1 MSMTGAQLRSAFLDY
16 FGKNGHKILPSAS
29 LVPGNDPTLLFTN
42 AGMVQF
48 KEYFL
53 GLSTADWK
61 RATTAQRCL
70 RVSGKHNDLENV
82 GYTARHHT
90 LFEMLGNFSFGD
102 YFKKEAIFFGWDFLT
117 REVGLDGTRMTV
129 SVFREDDEAYDLWH
143 KTMGIPASRIVRF
156 DEKDNFWSM
165 GATGP
170 CGPCSEIL
178 YDQGEGVGCGR
189 PGCAVGCDCDRFL
202 EIWNLVF
209 MQFNQD
215 ESGTRTPLPKP
226 SIDTGMGLERLAG
239 VAQGV
244 TSNYDTDLFRPILDG
259 ISRQCGVPIG
269 KSPALD
275 AAMRVVADHARA
287 TAFLIADGIVPS
299 NEGRGYVLRR
309 IMRRA
314 LRHGKKLGFD
324 GPFLHRVAGIVVE
337 EFREAYPGLA
347 QSASFVDT
355 VAFQEERRF
364 LETLDAGL
372 RMVEEEFS
380 RMSGGGKV
388 FPGEVAFRL
397 YDTYGFPADL
407 TADLCRERGVALDSA
422 GFEKEMEKQRAQ
434 SRVSWKGGE
443 IGTQDAVAGEL
454 SRAGISVDF
463 VGYERMESDARV
475 VAVFRQGARVASA
488 ASGEEAELVTDVT
501 PFYGESGGQAGDTG
515 DVQGDG
521 FTLRVQDTRRVSA
534 DQVIHRVKVLS
545 GMLREGQ
552 GARLR
557 VDETSRR
564 LTQGNHT
571 ATHLLQ
577 AALRKIL
584 GTHVKQAGSYVG
596 PDKLRFDFS
605 HFEALSPETLSA
617 VEEEVNRVVFSPRP
631 VTWESLPYEQAV
643 AAGAMAFF
651 GEKYADIVRMV
662 TVPEVSR
669 ELCGGTHVR
678 NTAEIGLFHI
688 LSEGAVAAG
697 VRRIE
702 AVTGLPAWRCLRE
715 EAGTLHGVARELNVA
730 APEVPERVRKL
741 SAQIKALEK
750 ALQEARR
757 RSSRDL
763 VGEILSGAK
772 EVARGPACFRRGGG
786 DGRRGA
792 ARSGRRG
799 EGEALER
806 DPAPGSPGGGTVS
819 SGGRGHPR
827 PHREVL
833 GVRHRPEGGG
843 AGGRRRRRP
852 EGHGPGRRFPR
863 RKSAGSA
870 RLDLYVGMSAPRVYG
885 PHSGGVSRSRVFR
898 YTWTILLSGSL

>member
-1 MSMTGAQLRSAFLDY
+1 MTGAQLRSAFLDY

-42 AGMVQF
+42 SGMVQF

-53 GLSTADWK
+53 GMSTADWK

-117 REVGLDGTRMTV
+117 REVGVDGTRMTV

-215 ESGTRTPLPKP
+215 ESGTRTTLPKP

-239 VAQGV
+239 VVQGV
-244 TSNYDTDLFRPILDG
+244 TSNYDTDLFRPIVDG
-259 ISRQCGVPIG
+259 ISRQCGVPVG

-380 RMSGGGKV
+380 RMSGSGNV
-388 FPGEVAFRL
+388 FPGELAFRL

-422 GFEKEMEKQRAQ
+422 GFEKEMEKQRTQ

-443 IGTQDAVAGEL
+443 IGAQDAVAGEL

-521 FTLRVQDTRRVSA
+521 FTLRVQDTRRMSA

-545 GMLREGQ
+545 GTLREGQ

-577 AALRKIL
+577 AGLRKIV

-605 HFEALSPETLSA
+605 HFETLSPETLSA
-617 VEEEVNRVVFSPRP
+617 VEEEVNRAVFAPRP

-715 EAGTLHGVARELNVA
+715 EAGTLHGVARELKVA
-730 APEVPERVRKL
+730 APEVPERVRRL

-772 EVARGPACFRRGGG
+772 EVAGVRRVSAEVEAMDAAALRDLADAVKGKLSSGILLLGAREGDRCHLVAGVTSDLTGRFSASDIVRKAAALVGGG
-786 DGRRGA
+786 GGGRKDMAQAGGSRVGNLP
-792 ARSGRRG
+792 
-799 EGEALER
+799 EAL
-806 DPAPGSPGGGTVS
+806 ASIS
-819 SGGRGHPR
+819 
-827 PHREVL
+827 
-833 GVRHRPEGGG
+833 
-843 AGGRRRRRP
+843 
-852 EGHGPGRRFPR
+852 
-863 RKSAGSA
+863 
-870 RLDLYVGMSAPRVYG
+870 
-885 PHSGGVSRSRVFR
+885 
-898 YTWTILLSGSL
+898 TWE

>member
-1 MSMTGAQLRSAFLDY
+1 MSKTGAQLRSAFLAY
-16 FGKNGHKILPSAS
+16 FEKNGHKILPSAS

-53 GLSTADWK
+53 GLSSADWK
-61 RATTAQRCL
+61 RAATAQRCL

-102 YFKKEAIFFGWDFLT
+102 YFKKDAIFFGWDFLT
-117 REVGLDGTRMTV
+117 REVGLDGGRMTV

-165 GATGP
+165 GPTGP
-170 CGPCSEIL
+170 GGPCSELL
-178 YDQGEGVGCGR
+178 YDPGEGVGCGR
-189 PGCAVGCDCDRFL
+189 PGCSVGCDCDRFL

-244 TSNYDTDLFRPILDG
+244 TSNYDTDLFRPILEG
-259 ISRQCGVPIG
+259 ISRRCGIPPG
-269 KSPALD
+269 KSPVLD

-299 NEGRGYVLRR
+299 NDGRGYVLRR

-324 GPFLHRVAGIVVE
+324 GPFLHRVAGTVVE
-337 EFREAYPGLA
+337 EFREAYPGLG
-347 QSASFVDT
+347 QSATFIDT

-380 RMSGGGKV
+380 LMSRTGGKV

-407 TADLCRERGVALDSA
+407 TADLCRERGFALDPS
-422 GFEKEMEKQRAQ
+422 GFEAEMEKQRAQ

-443 IGTQDAVAGEL
+443 VGAQDAVADEL
-454 SRAGISVDF
+454 SRAGISVEF
-463 VGYERMESDARV
+463 VGYERLESDARV
-475 VAVFRQGARVASA
+475 VAIFRDGVRVDFASA
-488 ASGEEAELVTDVT
+488 GEEAELVTDVT
-501 PFYGESGGQAGDTG
+501 PFYGESGGQAGDIG
-515 DVQGDG
+515 EVQGDD
-521 FTLRVQDTRRVSA
+521 FSLRVRDTRRPSA
-534 DQVIHRVKVLS
+534 DQVIHRVQVLS
-545 GMLREGQ
+545 GTVREGQ
-552 GARLR
+552 TARLR
-557 VDETSRR
+557 VDDPVRR

-605 HFEALSPETLSA
+605 HFEALSGETLYA
-617 VEEEVNRVVFSPRP
+617 VEEEVNRAVFSPRP
-631 VTWESLPYEQAV
+631 VAWEYLPYEKAV

-662 TVPEVSR
+662 TVPDVSR

-702 AVTGLPAWRCLRE
+702 AVTGLPAWRRLRE
-715 EAGTLHGVARELNVA
+715 EAETLHGVARELKVA
-730 APEVPERVRKL
+730 APEVPDRVRKL
-741 SAQIKALEK
+741 AAQIKALEK
-750 ALQEARR
+750 SLQEARR

-763 VGEILSGAK
+763 VGEILSGAREAGGVRRVAA
-772 EVARGPACFRRGGG
+772 EVEPMDAAALRELADSLKGKLSSGILLLGAREGDRCHLVAGVTADLTGRFSASDIVRKAAALVGGG
-786 DGRRGA
+786 GGGRKDMAQAGGSRV
-792 ARSGRRG
+792 
-799 EGEALER
+799 EKLPEAL
-806 DPAPGSPGGGTVS
+806 ASIS
-819 SGGRGHPR
+819 SW
-827 PHREVL
+827 E
-833 GVRHRPEGGG
+833 
-843 AGGRRRRRP
+843 
-852 EGHGPGRRFPR
+852 
-863 RKSAGSA
+863 
-870 RLDLYVGMSAPRVYG
+870 
-885 PHSGGVSRSRVFR
+885 
-898 YTWTILLSGSL
+898 

>member
-1 MSMTGAQLRSAFLDY
+1 MSMTGAQLRSAFLEY
-16 FGKNGHKILPSAS
+16 FGKNGHKILPGAS
-29 LVPGNDPTLLFTN
+29 LVPTNDPTLLFTN

-53 GLSTADWK
+53 GQSTADWK
-61 RATTAQRCL
+61 RAVTAQRCL

-129 SVFREDDEAYDLWH
+129 SVFREDDDAYELWH

-178 YDQGEGVGCGR
+178 YDQGEGVGCRR
-189 PGCAVGCDCDRFL
+189 PGCAAGCDCDRFL

-239 VAQGV
+239 VVQGV

-259 ISRQCGVPIG
+259 ISGQCGVPIG
-269 KSPALD
+269 KSPAFD

-324 GPFLHRVAGIVVE
+324 GPFLHRVAGVVVE
-337 EFREAYPGLA
+337 EFREAYPELA
-347 QSASFVDT
+347 QSASFIDT

-380 RMSGGGKV
+380 RMSGGGNV
-388 FPGEVAFRL
+388 FPGEVAFKL

-443 IGTQDAVAGEL
+443 VGAQDALAGEL

-463 VGYERMESDARV
+463 VGYERIESDASV
-475 VAVFRQGARVASA
+475 VAVFREGKRVPSA

-515 DVQGDG
+515 EVQGDG
-521 FTLRVQDTRRVSA
+521 LALRVEDTRRVSA

-545 GMLREGQ
+545 GTLRDGQ
-552 GARLR
+552 GVRLR

-564 LTQGNHT
+564 LTEGNHT

-605 HFEALSPETLSA
+605 HFEALSPETLSE

-651 GEKYADIVRMV
+651 GEKYADTVRMV

-715 EAGTLHGVARELNVA
+715 EAGTLHGMARELKVA

-772 EVARGPACFRRGGG
+772 EVAGVRRVSAEVEAMDPAALRDLADAVKGKLSSGILLLGTREGERCHLVAGVTSDLTGRFSASDIVRKAAALVGGG
-786 DGRRGA
+786 GGGRKDMAQAGGSRV
-792 ARSGRRG
+792 
-799 EGEALER
+799 EHLQEAL
-806 DPAPGSPGGGTVS
+806 ASIS
-819 SGGRGHPR
+819 
-827 PHREVL
+827 
-833 GVRHRPEGGG
+833 
-843 AGGRRRRRP
+843 
-852 EGHGPGRRFPR
+852 
-863 RKSAGSA
+863 
-870 RLDLYVGMSAPRVYG
+870 
-885 PHSGGVSRSRVFR
+885 
-898 YTWTILLSGSL
+898 TWE

>member
-16 FGKNGHKILPSAS
+16 FGKNGHKILPGAS
-29 LVPGNDPTLLFTN
+29 LVPANDPTLLFTN

-53 GLSTADWK
+53 GQAAADWK
-61 RATTAQRCL
+61 RAATAQRCL

-117 REVGLDGTRMTV
+117 REVGIDGARMTV

-143 KTMGIPASRIVRF
+143 KTMGIPDSRIVRF

-165 GATGP
+165 GPTGP

-215 ESGTRTPLPKP
+215 ESGMRTPLPKP

-239 VAQGV
+239 VVQGV
-244 TSNYDTDLFRPILDG
+244 TSNYDTDLFLPILDG
-259 ISRQCGVPIG
+259 ISRQCGVPAG

-324 GPFLHRVAGIVVE
+324 GPFLHRIAGIVVE
-337 EFREAYPGLA
+337 EFRGAYPGLA

-380 RMSGGGKV
+380 RMSGSSKV
-388 FPGEVAFRL
+388 FPGEVAFKL

-407 TADLCRERGVALDSA
+407 TADLCRERGVSLDSA
-422 GFEKEMEKQRAQ
+422 GFEKEMERQRAQ

-443 IGTQDAVAGEL
+443 VGAQDAVADEL
-454 SRAGISVDF
+454 SRAGVSVDF
-463 VGYERMESDARV
+463 VGYERTESDARV

-488 ASGEEAELVTDVT
+488 AAGEEVEMVTDVT

-515 DVQGDG
+515 EVRGDG
-521 FTLRVQDTRRVSA
+521 FALRVQDTRRVSA
-534 DQVIHRVKVLS
+534 DQVIHRVQVLS
-545 GMLREGQ
+545 GTFREGQ
-552 GARLR
+552 RARLR
-557 VDETSRR
+557 VDEASRR

-605 HFEALSPETLSA
+605 HFEALSPETLSE
-617 VEEEVNRVVFSPRP
+617 VEEEVNRVVFSPRA

-715 EAGTLHGVARELNVA
+715 EAGTLHGVARELKVA

-757 RSSRDL
+757 RSSRDM
-763 VGEILSGAK
+763 VGEILSGVK
-772 EVARGPACFRRGGG
+772 EVAGVRRVSAEVEAMDAAALRDLADAVKGKLSSGILLLGTREGDRCHLVAGVTPDLIGRFSASDIVRKAAAVVGGG
-786 DGRRGA
+786 GGGRKDMAQAGGPRVGNLT
-792 ARSGRRG
+792 
-799 EGEALER
+799 EAL
-806 DPAPGSPGGGTVS
+806 ASIS
-819 SGGRGHPR
+819 
-827 PHREVL
+827 
-833 GVRHRPEGGG
+833 
-843 AGGRRRRRP
+843 
-852 EGHGPGRRFPR
+852 
-863 RKSAGSA
+863 
-870 RLDLYVGMSAPRVYG
+870 
-885 PHSGGVSRSRVFR
+885 
-898 YTWTILLSGSL
+898 TWE

>member
-42 AGMVQF
+42 SGMVQF

-53 GLSTADWK
+53 GMSTADWK
-61 RATTAQRCL
+61 RAATAQRCL

-129 SVFREDDEAYDLWH
+129 SVFREDDESYDLWH

-215 ESGTRTPLPKP
+215 ESGTRTTLPKP

-239 VAQGV
+239 VVQGV

-259 ISRQCGVPIG
+259 ISRQCGVPVG

-422 GFEKEMEKQRAQ
+422 GFEKEMEKQRTQ

-443 IGTQDAVAGEL
+443 IGAQDAVAGEL

-475 VAVFRQGARVASA
+475 LAVFRQGARVAFA

-534 DQVIHRVKVLS
+534 DQIIHRVKVLS
-545 GMLREGQ
+545 GTLREAEV
-552 GARLR
+552 ARLR

-617 VEEEVNRVVFSPRP
+617 VEEEVNRAVFSPRP

-715 EAGTLHGVARELNVA
+715 EAGTLHGVARELKVA

-772 EVARGPACFRRGGG
+772 EVAGVRRVSAEVEAMDAAALRDLADAVKGKLSSGILLLGAREGERCHLVAGVTPDLTGRFSASDIVRKAAALVGGG
-786 DGRRGA
+786 
-792 ARSGRRG
+792 
-799 EGEALER
+799 
-806 DPAPGSPGGGTVS
+806 GGG
-819 SGGRGHPR
+819 RKDMAQ
-827 PHREVL
+827 
-833 GVRHRPEGGG
+833 
-843 AGGRRRRRP
+843 AGG
-852 EGHGPGRRFPR
+852 
-863 RKSAGSA
+863 
-870 RLDLYVGMSAPRVYG
+870 
-885 PHSGGVSRSRVFR
+885 SRVGNLPDALASIS
-898 YTWTILLSGSL
+898 TWE

>member
-1 MSMTGAQLRSAFLDY
+1 MSMTGAQLRSAFLGY
-16 FGKNGHKILPSAS
+16 FAKNGHKILPSAS
-29 LVPGNDPTLLFTN
+29 LVPGNDPSLLFTN

-53 GLSTADWK
+53 GQATADWK

-143 KTMGIPASRIVRF
+143 KTMGIPASRVVRF

-215 ESGTRTPLPKP
+215 ESGTRTALPKP

-239 VAQGV
+239 VVQGV

-259 ISRQCGVPIG
+259 ISRQCGVPVG
-269 KSPALD
+269 TSPALD

-388 FPGEVAFRL
+388 FPGEVAFKL

-422 GFEKEMEKQRAQ
+422 GFEKEMERQRAQ

-443 IGTQDAVAGEL
+443 IGAQDAVAGEL

-475 VAVFRQGARVASA
+475 VAVFRQGERVASA
-488 ASGEEAELVTDVT
+488 AEGEEADLVTDVT

-515 DVQGDG
+515 DALGDG
-521 FTLRVQDTRRVSA
+521 FALRVQDTRRVSA
-534 DQVIHRVKVLS
+534 DKVIHRVKILS
-545 GMLREGQ
+545 GTLREGQ

-577 AALRKIL
+577 AALRKVL

-702 AVTGLPAWRCLRE
+702 AVTGLPAWRVLRE
-715 EAGTLHGVARELNVA
+715 EAGTLHDVARELKVA
-730 APEVPERVRKL
+730 APEVPDRVRKL
-741 SAQIKALEK
+741 AAQIKASEK

-772 EVARGPACFRRGGG
+772 EVAGVRRVAAEVEAMDAAALRDLADAVKGKLSSGILLLGAREGERCHLVAGVTPDLTGRFSASDIVRKAAAVVGGGGGGRKDMAQAGGSRGGNLP
-786 DGRRGA
+786 
-792 ARSGRRG
+792 
-799 EGEALER
+799 EAL
-806 DPAPGSPGGGTVS
+806 ASIS
-819 SGGRGHPR
+819 
-827 PHREVL
+827 
-833 GVRHRPEGGG
+833 
-843 AGGRRRRRP
+843 
-852 EGHGPGRRFPR
+852 
-863 RKSAGSA
+863 
-870 RLDLYVGMSAPRVYG
+870 
-885 PHSGGVSRSRVFR
+885 
-898 YTWTILLSGSL
+898 TWE

>member
-29 LVPGNDPTLLFTN
+29 LVPGNDATLLFTN

-53 GLSTADWK
+53 GMSTADWK

-117 REVGLDGTRMTV
+117 REVGIDGTRMTV

-143 KTMGIPASRIVRF
+143 KTMGVPASRIVRF

-239 VAQGV
+239 VVQGV
-244 TSNYDTDLFRPILDG
+244 TSNYDTDLFRPIVDG
-259 ISRQCGVPIG
+259 ISRQCGVPVG

-380 RMSGGGKV
+380 RMSAGGKV

-443 IGTQDAVAGEL
+443 IGAQDAVAGEL

-521 FTLRVQDTRRVSA
+521 FTLRVQDTRRMSA

-545 GMLREGQ
+545 GTLREGQ

-605 HFEALSPETLSA
+605 HFEALSSETLSA

-715 EAGTLHGVARELNVA
+715 EAGTLHGVARELQVA

-741 SAQIKALEK
+741 SSQIKALEK

-772 EVARGPACFRRGGG
+772 EVAGVRRVSAEVEAMDAAALRDLADAVKGKLSSGILLLGAREGERCHLVAGVTPDLTGRFSASDIVRKAAALVGGG
-786 DGRRGA
+786 GGGRKDMAQAGGSRVGNLP
-792 ARSGRRG
+792 
-799 EGEALER
+799 EAL
-806 DPAPGSPGGGTVS
+806 ASIS
-819 SGGRGHPR
+819 
-827 PHREVL
+827 
-833 GVRHRPEGGG
+833 
-843 AGGRRRRRP
+843 
-852 EGHGPGRRFPR
+852 
-863 RKSAGSA
+863 
-870 RLDLYVGMSAPRVYG
+870 
-885 PHSGGVSRSRVFR
+885 
-898 YTWTILLSGSL
+898 TWE

>member
-1 MSMTGAQLRSAFLDY
+1 MSKTGAQLRSAFLAY
-16 FGKNGHKILPSAS
+16 FEKNGHKILPSAS

-53 GLSTADWK
+53 GLSSADWK
-61 RATTAQRCL
+61 RAATAQRCL

-102 YFKKEAIFFGWDFLT
+102 YFKKDAIFFGWDFLT
-117 REVGLDGTRMTV
+117 REVGLDGARMTV

-209 MQFNQD
+209 MQFDQD

-239 VAQGV
+239 VVQGV

-269 KSPALD
+269 KSPGLD

-324 GPFLHRVAGIVVE
+324 GPFLHRVAGVVVE
-337 EFREAYPGLA
+337 EFREAYPELA
-347 QSASFVDT
+347 QSASFIDT

-380 RMSGGGKV
+380 RMSGGGNV
-388 FPGEVAFRL
+388 FPGEVAFKL

-434 SRVSWKGGE
+434 SRVSWKGGDV
-443 IGTQDAVAGEL
+443 GAQDALAGEL
-454 SRAGISVDF
+454 SRAGISVGF

-475 VAVFRQGARVASA
+475 VAVFRQGARVAA
-488 ASGEEAELVTDVT
+488 AAQGEEAELVTDVT

-521 FTLRVQDTRRVSA
+521 FALRVEDTRRVSS
-534 DQVIHRVKVLS
+534 DQVVHRVKVLS
-545 GMLREGQ
+545 GTLREGL

-557 VDETSRR
+557 VDESSRR

-688 LSEGAVAAG
+688 LAEGAVAAG

-715 EAGTLHGVARELNVA
+715 EAGTLHGVARELKVA

-772 EVARGPACFRRGGG
+772 EIGGVRRVSAEVEAMDAAALRDLADAVKGKLSSGILLLGAREGERCHLVAGVTSDLTGRFSASDIVRKAAALVGGG
-786 DGRRGA
+786 GGGRKDMAQAGGSRVGNLP
-792 ARSGRRG
+792 
-799 EGEALER
+799 EAL
-806 DPAPGSPGGGTVS
+806 ASIS
-819 SGGRGHPR
+819 
-827 PHREVL
+827 
-833 GVRHRPEGGG
+833 
-843 AGGRRRRRP
+843 
-852 EGHGPGRRFPR
+852 
-863 RKSAGSA
+863 
-870 RLDLYVGMSAPRVYG
+870 
-885 PHSGGVSRSRVFR
+885 
-898 YTWTILLSGSL
+898 TWG

>member
-16 FGKNGHKILPSAS
+16 FGKNGHKILPGAS

-53 GLSTADWK
+53 GQSTADWK
-61 RATTAQRCL
+61 RAATAQRCL
-70 RVSGKHNDLENV
+70 RVSGKHNDLDNV

-102 YFKKEAIFFGWDFLT
+102 YFKKDAIFFGWDFLT
-117 REVGLDGTRMTV
+117 REVGLDGARMTV
-129 SVFREDDEAYDLWH
+129 SVFREDDEAYGLWH

-209 MQFNQD
+209 MQFDQD
-215 ESGTRTPLPKP
+215 ASGTRTPLPKP

-239 VAQGV
+239 VVQGV

-259 ISRQCGVPIG
+259 ISRQCGVPVG

-287 TAFLIADGIVPS
+287 AAFLIADGIVPS

-324 GPFLHRVAGIVVE
+324 GPFLHRVAGTVVE

-347 QSASFVDT
+347 QSASFIDT

-372 RMVEEEFS
+372 RMVEDEFS

-407 TADLCRERGVALDSA
+407 TADLCRERGVVLDSA

-443 IGTQDAVAGEL
+443 IGAQDAVAGEL

-463 VGYERMESDARV
+463 VGYERTESDARV
-475 VAVFRQGARVASA
+475 LAVFRKGERVASA
-488 ASGEEAELVTDVT
+488 AAGEEAELVTDVT
-501 PFYGESGGQAGDTG
+501 PFYGESGGQAGDIG
-515 DVQGDG
+515 DIRGDG
-521 FTLRVQDTRRVSA
+521 FALRVEDTRRVSA
-534 DQVIHRVKVLS
+534 DQVVHRVKVLS
-545 GMLREGQ
+545 GTIREGQ

-564 LTQGNHT
+564 LTEGNHT

-678 NTAEIGLFHI
+678 NTAGIGLFHI
-688 LSEGAVAAG
+688 LSEGAMAAG

-715 EAGTLHGVARELNVA
+715 EAGTLHDVARELKVA
-730 APEVPERVRKL
+730 APEAPERVRKL

-763 VGEILSGAK
+763 VGEILSFAS
-772 EVARGPACFRRGGG
+772 EVAGVRRVSAEVEAMDAAALRDLADAVKGKLSSGILLLGAREGERCHLVAGVTSDLTGRFSASDIVRKAAALVGGG
-786 DGRRGA
+786 GGGRKDMAQAGGSRVENLA
-792 ARSGRRG
+792 
-799 EGEALER
+799 EAL
-806 DPAPGSPGGGTVS
+806 ASI
-819 SGGRGHPR
+819 
-827 PHREVL
+827 
-833 GVRHRPEGGG
+833 
-843 AGGRRRRRP
+843 
-852 EGHGPGRRFPR
+852 
-863 RKSAGSA
+863 SA
-870 RLDLYVGMSAPRVYG
+870 
-885 PHSGGVSRSRVFR
+885 
-898 YTWTILLSGSL
+898 WK

>member
-53 GLSTADWK
+53 GMATADWK

-102 YFKKEAIFFGWDFLT
+102 YFKKDAIFFGWDFLT

-143 KTMGIPASRIVRF
+143 KTMGIPASRVVRF

-215 ESGTRTPLPKP
+215 ESGKRTPLPKP

-239 VAQGV
+239 VVQGV

-259 ISRQCGVPIG
+259 ISRQCGVPVG
-269 KSPALD
+269 KSPPLD

-324 GPFLHRVAGIVVE
+324 GPFLHKVAGIVVD
-337 EFREAYPGLA
+337 EFQEAYPGLA

-380 RMSGGGKV
+380 RMSGGVKV

-407 TADLCRERGVALDSA
+407 TADLCRERGVALDTA

-443 IGTQDAVAGEL
+443 VGVQDAVAGEL

-475 VAVFRQGARVASA
+475 VAVFRQGERVASA
-488 ASGEEAELVTDVT
+488 AAGEEAELVTDVT
-501 PFYGESGGQAGDTG
+501 PFYGESGGQAGDIG
-515 DVQGDG
+515 DVRGDG
-521 FTLRVQDTRRVSA
+521 FALQVRDTRRVSA

-545 GMLREGQ
+545 GAIREGQ
-552 GARLR
+552 AARLR
-557 VDETSRR
+557 VDEASRR

-605 HFEALSPETLSA
+605 HFEALSSETLSA

-678 NTAEIGLFHI
+678 NTAEIGLFRI

-702 AVTGLPAWRCLRE
+702 AVTGLPAWRSLQE
-715 EAGTLHGVARELNVA
+715 EAGILHGVARELKVA
-730 APEVPERVRKL
+730 APEVPERVRRL

-763 VGEILSGAK
+763 VGEILSLAS
-772 EVARGPACFRRGGG
+772 EVAGVRRVSAEVEAM
-786 DGRRGA
+786 DA
-792 ARSGRRG
+792 A
-799 EGEALER
+799 ALR
-806 DPAPGSPGGGTVS
+806 DLADAVKGKLS
-819 SGGRGHPR
+819 SGILL
-827 PHREVL
+827 L
-833 GVRHRPEGGG
+833 GVREGERCHLVAGVTPDLTKRFSASDIVRKAAALVGGG
-843 AGGRRRRRP
+843 GGGRKDMAQAGGPLVGNLP
-852 EGHGPGRRFPR
+852 EALA
-863 RKSAGSA
+863 SISI
-870 RLDLYVGMSAPRVYG
+870 
-885 PHSGGVSRSRVFR
+885 
-898 YTWTILLSGSL
+898 WE

>member
-16 FGKNGHKILPSAS
+16 FGKNGHKILPGAS
-29 LVPGNDPTLLFTN
+29 LVPANDPTLLFTN

-53 GLSTADWK
+53 GQSTADWK

-189 PGCAVGCDCDRFL
+189 PECAVGCDCDRFL

-209 MQFNQD
+209 MQYNQD

-239 VAQGV
+239 VVQGV

-259 ISRQCGVPIG
+259 ISRQSGVPIG
-269 KSPALD
+269 KSPGLD

-380 RMSGGGKV
+380 RMSGGRNV
-388 FPGEVAFRL
+388 FPGEVAFKL

-407 TADLCRERGVALDSA
+407 TADLCRERGVALDLA

-443 IGTQDAVAGEL
+443 VGAQDALAGEL
-454 SRAGISVDF
+454 FRARISVDF

-488 ASGEEAELVTDVT
+488 TSGEEAELVTDVT

-521 FTLRVQDTRRVSA
+521 FALRVEDTRRVSST
-534 DQVIHRVKVLS
+534 QVIHRVKVLS
-545 GMLREGQ
+545 GTVREGQ

-564 LTQGNHT
+564 LTEGNHT

-651 GEKYADIVRMV
+651 GEKYTDIVRMV

-715 EAGTLHGVARELNVA
+715 EAGTLHGVARELKVA

-741 SAQIKALEK
+741 STQIKALEK

-772 EVARGPACFRRGGG
+772 EVAGVRRVSAEVEAMDAAALRDLADAVKGKLSSGILLLGAREGERCHLVAGVTSDLTGRFSASDIVRKAAALVGGG
-786 DGRRGA
+786 GGGRKDMAQAGGSRV
-792 ARSGRRG
+792 
-799 EGEALER
+799 EKLPEAL
-806 DPAPGSPGGGTVS
+806 ASI
-819 SGGRGHPR
+819 
-827 PHREVL
+827 
-833 GVRHRPEGGG
+833 
-843 AGGRRRRRP
+843 
-852 EGHGPGRRFPR
+852 F
-863 RKSAGSA
+863 
-870 RLDLYVGMSAPRVYG
+870 
-885 PHSGGVSRSRVFR
+885 
-898 YTWTILLSGSL
+898 TWE

>member
-1 MSMTGAQLRSAFLDY
+1 MSKTGAQLRSAFLDY
-16 FGKNGHKILPSAS
+16 FGKNGHKVLPSAS
-29 LVPGNDPTLLFTN
+29 LLPGNDPTLLFTN
-42 AGMVQF
+42 SGMVQF

-53 GLSTADWK
+53 GQATADWK
-61 RATTAQRCL
+61 RAATAQRCL

-117 REVGLDGTRMTV
+117 REVGLEGGRMTV

-143 KTMGIPASRIVRF
+143 GTMGIPASRIVRF

-209 MQFNQD
+209 MQFDQD

-226 SIDTGMGLERLAG
+226 SIDTGMGLERLAA
-239 VAQGV
+239 VVQGV
-244 TSNYDTDLFRPILDG
+244 TSNYDTDLFLPIIGG
-259 ISRQCGVPIG
+259 ISRQCGVPSG

-287 TAFLIADGIVPS
+287 TAFLIADGVVPS

-337 EFREAYPGLA
+337 EFREAYPGLDR
-347 QSASFVDT
+347 SASFIDT

-380 RMSGGGKV
+380 RMSGSRKV

-407 TADLCRERGVALDSA
+407 TADLCRERGFDLDSA
-422 GFEKEMEKQRAQ
+422 GFEVEMERQRAQ

-443 IGTQDAVAGEL
+443 VGAPDALAGEL
-454 SRAGISVDF
+454 SRAGVSVDF

-475 VAVFRQGARVASA
+475 LAVFRRGERVASA
-488 ASGEEAELVTDVT
+488 ATGEEAEVVTDVT

-515 DVQGDG
+515 DIRGDG
-521 FTLRVQDTRRVSA
+521 FALRVEDTRRVSA
-534 DQVIHRVKVLS
+534 DQVVHRVKVLS
-545 GMLREGQ
+545 GTLREGQ

-557 VDETSRR
+557 VDESSRR
-564 LTQGNHT
+564 LTEGNHT

-577 AALRKIL
+577 AALRRIL
-584 GTHVKQAGSYVG
+584 GTHVQQAGSYVG

-605 HFEALSPETLSA
+605 HFEALSSETLSA

-651 GEKYADIVRMV
+651 GEKYADVVRMV

-715 EAGTLHGVARELNVA
+715 EAGTLHGLARDLKVA

-741 SAQIKALEK
+741 AAQIKALEK

-763 VGEILSGAK
+763 VGEILSGAR
-772 EVARGPACFRRGGG
+772 EVAGVRRVSAEVEAMDAAALRDLADAVKGKLASGILLLGTREGDRCHLVAGVTPDLVGRFSASDIVRKAAALVGGG
-786 DGRRGA
+786 GGGRKDMAQAGGSRV
-792 ARSGRRG
+792 
-799 EGEALER
+799 ENLPEAL
-806 DPAPGSPGGGTVS
+806 ASI
-819 SGGRGHPR
+819 
-827 PHREVL
+827 
-833 GVRHRPEGGG
+833 
-843 AGGRRRRRP
+843 
-852 EGHGPGRRFPR
+852 
-863 RKSAGSA
+863 SAWG
-870 RLDLYVGMSAPRVYG
+870 
-885 PHSGGVSRSRVFR
+885 
-898 YTWTILLSGSL
+898 

>member
-16 FGKNGHKILPSAS
+16 FAKNGHKILPSAS
-29 LVPGNDPTLLFTN
+29 LVPGNDPSLLFTN

-53 GLSTADWK
+53 GQATADWK

-117 REVGLDGTRMTV
+117 REVGLDGARMTV

-143 KTMGIPASRIVRF
+143 KTMGIPASRVVRF

-215 ESGTRTPLPKP
+215 ESGTRTALPKP

-239 VAQGV
+239 VVQGV

-259 ISRQCGVPIG
+259 ISRQCGVPVG
-269 KSPALD
+269 TSPALD

-388 FPGEVAFRL
+388 FPGEVAFKL

-422 GFEKEMEKQRAQ
+422 GFEKEMERQRAQ

-443 IGTQDAVAGEL
+443 IGAQDAVAGEL

-475 VAVFRQGARVASA
+475 VAVFRQGERVASA
-488 ASGEEAELVTDVT
+488 AEGQEAELVTDVT

-515 DVQGDG
+515 DALGDG
-521 FTLRVQDTRRVSA
+521 FALRVQDTRRVSA
-534 DQVIHRVKVLS
+534 DKVIHRVKILS
-545 GMLREGQ
+545 GTLREGQ

-577 AALRKIL
+577 AALRKVL

-702 AVTGLPAWRCLRE
+702 AVTGLPAWRVLRE
-715 EAGTLHGVARELNVA
+715 EAGTLHDVARELKVA
-730 APEVPERVRKL
+730 APEVPDRVRKL
-741 SAQIKALEK
+741 AAQIKASEK

-772 EVARGPACFRRGGG
+772 EVAGVRRVAAEVEAMDAAALRDLADAVKGKLSSGILLLGAREGERCHLVAGVTPDLTGRFSASDIVRKAAAVVGGGGGGRKDMAQAGGSRGGNLP
-786 DGRRGA
+786 
-792 ARSGRRG
+792 
-799 EGEALER
+799 EAL
-806 DPAPGSPGGGTVS
+806 ASIS
-819 SGGRGHPR
+819 
-827 PHREVL
+827 
-833 GVRHRPEGGG
+833 
-843 AGGRRRRRP
+843 
-852 EGHGPGRRFPR
+852 
-863 RKSAGSA
+863 
-870 RLDLYVGMSAPRVYG
+870 
-885 PHSGGVSRSRVFR
+885 
-898 YTWTILLSGSL
+898 TWE